1 MFLELTICNTVE
13 YGPFLTET
21 LLVYLQSSK
30 KVIKFILEPELAT
43 ILMLRLKELSEAKY
57 LSEDILFKK
66 LMKKHAKSLTFQMLI

>member
-1 MFLELTICNTVE
+1 
-13 YGPFLTET
+13 
-21 LLVYLQSSK
+21 
-30 KVIKFILEPELAT
+30 LEPELAT